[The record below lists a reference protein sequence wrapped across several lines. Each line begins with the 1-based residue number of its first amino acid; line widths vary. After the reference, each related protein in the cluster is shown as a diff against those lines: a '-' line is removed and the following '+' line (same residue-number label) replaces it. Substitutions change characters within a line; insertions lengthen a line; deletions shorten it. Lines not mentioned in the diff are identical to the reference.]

1 MKSLFE
7 YLTNTNY
14 TLDNIIFQLD
24 ESSQFTLNNTNKFIV
39 EMSKYYD
46 EPQINH
52 GNEVVWTSNT
62 GDGIEMGAH
71 ATDRLNRSIEFGG
84 DGNKI
89 DQHDIINMFVY
100 AWKDLI
106 NMYNNGY
113 ITTDS
118 INSNVISCRCYLK
131 EEDKIIIPIGP
142 RPQDKNLWAAF
153 FIKEKDNNKI
163 DVIIK
168 TLFRGS
174 IFRHSKSQD
183 KLVITINGGV
193 KQIHNDNVNN
203 NRFLNKY
210 EIDLLTTLIKLIKRT
225 LKNNLANEFNLSEIN
240 TLENILNNNDVERR
254 IIKNE
259 LPLFIDIINYCV
271 AHKILDNGDKLIN
284 IINKI

>member
-24 ESSQFTLNNTNKFIV
+24 ESSQFTLNNNSKFIV

-46 EPQINH
+46 GQQINH

-71 ATDRLNRSIEFGG
+71 AEDRLNRSIDNGG

-89 DQHDIINMFVY
+89 GQHDIINMFIY

-118 INSNVISCRCYLK
+118 TNSNVISCRCYLK
-131 EEDKIIIPIGP
+131 
-142 RPQDKNLWAAF
+142 
-153 FIKEKDNNKI
+153 
-163 DVIIK
+163 
-168 TLFRGS
+168 
-174 IFRHSKSQD
+174 
-183 KLVITINGGV
+183 
-193 KQIHNDNVNN
+193 
-203 NRFLNKY
+203 
-210 EIDLLTTLIKLIKRT
+210 
-225 LKNNLANEFNLSEIN
+225 
-240 TLENILNNNDVERR
+240 
-254 IIKNE
+254 
-259 LPLFIDIINYCV
+259 
-271 AHKILDNGDKLIN
+271 
-284 IINKI
+284 